1 MNYTLSIIAVALVCL
16 TTLVVG
22 SLGLRLSRRTSDFYV
37 AGRTV
42 SPRLNASAISGEY
55 LSAASFLGVA
65 GLIYDRGVDMLWL
78 PVGYTLGYL
87 VLLVAVAAPM
97 RRSGAYT
104 LPDFAEARLGS
115 RAIRLVSSL
124 LVVGIGWLYLVPQF
138 QGASLTLTLV
148 TGAPAWVGGFVV
160 MVVVAVAVGAGGMR
174 SITFVQAVQY
184 WIKLTALAVPAFVLL
199 ALWFRSGSPAP
210 QVDPSWNIPLSPTG
224 PDDHPT
230 YRTASTVLA
239 LCLGTMGLPH
249 VLVRYYTNPDGIGAR
264 RTTVTVIALLG
275 IFYLL
280 PPIYGALGRVAYPTL
295 PPGVGSDTI
304 VLRLPE
310 TLLPGLGGQLLTAML
325 AGGAFA
331 AFLSTASGLAMSV
344 TGVIDQELL
353 RPRVTRFAGGDVPG
367 IRGFRVA
374 AILAVVIPYVVSR
387 ATESLGLATTVG
399 LAFAVAAATFAPLLM
414 LGVWWRRLSTW
425 GAMAGLV
432 VGGTTATAGDRLD
445 HRHRPRGR
453 LDRRP
458 ARQPGD
464 VGHAARD
471 GHRDGR
477 LAGHALA
484 DPGRH
489 DPHDGAAAHPRARGP
504 GPLPHPRLTSTFS
517 PDARTF
523 TSAPNGSLAKVK
535 LAAPGGKVGTWGRR
549 MPSADGVA
557 RGHERV
563 DAGPHVGLRSAPP
576 TAARGSAPSPWARPG
591 S

>member
-1 MNYTLSIIAVALVCL
+1 MHARPVSRDLDEQTELGDVYLDGLMRAQLRLSVAVIALTVVGLAALPVTLALVPATRTMTVVGLPFPWLVLGIAVYPAAWFLARWYTRQAERIEQDFAEVVDALVNYTLSIVAVALVCL

-22 SLGLRLSRRTSDFYV
+22 GFGLRLSRRTSDFYV

-65 GLIYDRGVDMLWL
+65 GLIYDQGIDMLWL

-87 VLLVAVAAPM
+87 VLLVVVAAPM

-124 LVVGIGWLYLVPQF
+124 LVVGIGWLYLLPQF

-160 MVVVAVAVGAGGMR
+160 MVVIALAVGAGGMR

-210 QVDPSWNIPLSPTG
+210 QVDPSWHIPMSPSG

-249 VLVRYYTNPDGIGAR
+249 VLVRYYTNPDGLGAR

-275 IFYLL
+275 VFYLL

-353 RPRVTRFAGGDVPG
+353 RPRA
-367 IRGFRVA
+367 
-374 AILAVVIPYVVSR
+374 
-387 ATESLGLATTVG
+387 
-399 LAFAVAAATFAPLLM
+399 
-414 LGVWWRRLSTW
+414 
-425 GAMAGLV
+425 
-432 VGGTTATAGDRLD
+432 
-445 HRHRPRGR
+445 H
-453 LDRRP
+453 
-458 ARQPGD
+458 
-464 VGHAARD
+464 
-471 GHRDGR
+471 
-477 LAGHALA
+477 
-484 DPGRH
+484 PGR
-489 DPHDGAAAHPRARGP
+489 R
-504 GPLPHPRLTSTFS
+504 
-517 PDARTF
+517 
-523 TSAPNGSLAKVK
+523 
-535 LAAPGGKVGTWGRR
+535 W
-549 MPSADGVA
+549 
-557 RGHERV
+557 
-563 DAGPHVGLRSAPP
+563 
-576 TAARGSAPSPWARPG
+576 
-591 S
+591 

>member
-1 MNYTLSIIAVALVCL
+1 MNYPLSVVAVALVCL
-16 TTLVVG
+16 TTLGVG
-22 SLGLRLSRRTSDFYV
+22 ALGLRLSRRTSDFYV

-87 VLLVAVAAPM
+87 VLLVIVAAPM

-115 RAIRLVSSL
+115 RAIRLVSSV

-160 MVVVAVAVGAGGMR
+160 MVVIAVAVGAGGMR

-210 QVDPSWNIPLSPTG
+210 QVDPSWSIPLSPTG

-275 IFYLL
+275 VFYLF

-295 PPGVGSDTI
+295 PPGVRSDTI

-353 RPRVTRFAGGDVPG
+353 RPRVTRVAGGDVPG

-374 AILAVVIPYVVSR
+374 AILAVVIPYGVSR
-387 ATESLGLATTVG
+387 ATEPLGLATTVG
-399 LAFAVAAATFAPLLM
+399 LAFAVAAATFAPLIM
-414 LGVWWRRLSTW
+414 LGVWWRRP
-425 GAMAGLV
+425 V
-432 VGGTTATAGDRLD
+432 DVGGDGRAGRRRHLGDRGDRLD

-464 VGHAARD
+464 VGHPARD
-471 GHRDGR
+471 RHRGAGV
-477 LAGHALA
+477 AGHAVA
-484 DPGRH
+484 HPRRH
-489 DPHDGAAAHPRARGP
+489 AAHHGAAAHPGAGGP
-504 GPLPHPRLTSTFS
+504 GPLPHPRLS
-517 PDARTF
+517 ARAGMPV
-523 TSAPNGSLAKVK
+523 S
-535 LAAPGGKVGTWGRR
+535 RR
-549 MPSADGVA
+549 RRGPPRRRRRRPA
-557 RGHERV
+557 RR
-563 DAGPHVGLRSAPP
+563 PRSAPP
-576 TAARGSAPSPWARPG
+576 TAAPGCAPCPRGTTGKLNAMT
-591 S
+591 